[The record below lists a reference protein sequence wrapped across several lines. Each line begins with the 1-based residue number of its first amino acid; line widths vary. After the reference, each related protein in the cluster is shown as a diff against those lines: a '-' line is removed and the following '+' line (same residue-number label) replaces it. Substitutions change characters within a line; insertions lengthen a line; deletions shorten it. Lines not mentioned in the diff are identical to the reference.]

1 MVSTISMN
9 VSSLSIS
16 DTTPMYQHEI
26 SLGNVSER
34 WSYVISSSVA
44 LGVTALVVGG
54 VSVVGMWFVRGQ
66 IDSVEDYISAR
77 DSAGTGTLTATLI
90 ASSMGAWILLSP
102 AEAGAAFGG
111 ITAILGYAAGSA
123 LPMVVYAVIGPRIR
137 ALIPAG
143 HTLTEYTYARF
154 GRAMYG
160 YVLVVSFGYMFVFLA
175 AEMTGIT
182 EALSAVANV
191 PTWQT
196 AALIGVFVL
205 AYTTYGGLRAS
216 IFTDTVQALVILPLL
231 AVSFGVALLE
241 LGGTHAV
248 YGTVMASNPQ
258 LLDLGF
264 ATGLQ
269 FGIYISVATLGAEML
284 NQAWWQRVYA
294 AENERVLRRSFLV
307 TAVAVV
313 PMIFV
318 AGLFGLAAQGLGLV
332 EGNASIAFFLVVREV
347 FPDAVV
353 LGIVI
358 LAVLLVMSSADTLF
372 NALSSVVTVD
382 LPRVLDL
389 DDDTLT
395 TSARVLTVVVALA
408 SIVIGAQGYS
418 VLTLFFVADLLAV
431 ATFIPLLAGLYARRL
446 SGQGALLAS
455 LTGLLIGVLFF
466 PPARPLLSAIPSLPA
481 ASYFRAFL
489 GAAFV
494 SGAITGL
501 AAVVGQA
508 RIDFEQLDQTITRLD
523 AGNDAGGGGGQ

>member
-1 MVSTISMN
+1 M
-9 VSSLSIS
+9 
-16 DTTPMYQHEI
+16 
-26 SLGNVSER
+26 
-34 WSYVISSSVA
+34 ISSAVA

-54 VSVVGMWFVRGQ
+54 VSVLGMWFVRGR

-77 DSAGTGTLTATLI
+77 DSAGSGTLTATLI

-102 AEAGAAFGG
+102 AEAGATFGG
-111 ITAILGYAAGSA
+111 VTAVLGYAVGSA
-123 LPMVVYAVIGPRIR
+123 VPMVLYAAIGPRIR
-137 ALIPAG
+137 QLIPEG

-154 GRAMYG
+154 GRAMYS
-160 YVLVVSFGYMFVFLA
+160 YVLLVSIGYMFIFLA

-182 EALSAVANV
+182 GALSHVVEV
-191 PTWQT
+191 PKWQT
-196 AALIGVFVL
+196 ALLIGVFVL

-241 LGGTHAV
+241 LGGTDAV
-248 YGTVMASNPQ
+248 HETVVTSNPE

-264 ATGLQ
+264 AVGVES
-269 FGIYISVATLGAEML
+269 GVYIAVSVLGAEML

-332 EGNASIAFFLVVREV
+332 DGNASIAFFLVVTDV

-372 NALSSVVTVD
+372 NALSSIVTAD
-382 LPRVLDL
+382 LPRILDPGEQ
-389 DDDTLT
+389 TLT
-395 TSARVLTVVVALA
+395 TSARALTVVVALA

-446 SGQGALLAS
+446 SGRGALLAS
-455 LTGLLIGVLFF
+455 MAGLLVGVLFF
-466 PPARPLLSAIPSLPA
+466 PDARVLLSATGLSLPA
-481 ASYFRAFL
+481 ASYFRSFL
-489 GAAFV
+489 GAAIL
-494 SGAITGL
+494 SGVVTGL
-501 AAVVGQA
+501 AAVAGRS
-508 RIDFEQLDQTITRLD
+508 RIDFDQLDQSITRLD
-523 AGNDAGGGGGQ
+523 EGAEDAGGDGR

>member
-1 MVSTISMN
+1 MISA
-9 VSSLSIS
+9 
-16 DTTPMYQHEI
+16 
-26 SLGNVSER
+26 
-34 WSYVISSSVA
+34 SVA

-54 VSVVGMWFVRGQ
+54 VSVLGMWFVRGR
-66 IDSVEDYISAR
+66 INSVEDYISAR
-77 DSAGTGTLTATLI
+77 DSAGTGTLTATLV
-90 ASSMGAWILLSP
+90 ASGMGAWILLSP

-111 ITAILGYAAGSA
+111 ITAVLGYAVGSA
-123 LPMVVYAVIGPRIR
+123 LPMVVYAVVGPRIR
-137 ALIPAG
+137 QLIPAG

-160 YVLVVSFGYMFVFLA
+160 YVLVVSIGYMFVFLA

-182 EALSAVANV
+182 GALALVAGV
-191 PTWQT
+191 PMWQT
-196 AALIGVFVL
+196 AGLIGAFVL

-248 YGTVMASNPQ
+248 YETVTASNPQ

-264 ATGLQ
+264 VTGVKS
-269 FGIYISVATLGAEML
+269 GVYIAVSVLGAEML

-294 AENERVLRRSFLV
+294 AENERVLTRSFLV
-307 TAVAVV
+307 TAVAIV
-313 PMIFV
+313 PMVFL
-318 AGLFGLAAQGLGLV
+318 AGLFGLAASGLGLV
-332 EGNASIAFFLVVREV
+332 DGNASIAFFLVVTEV

-372 NALSSVVTVD
+372 NALSSVVTAD

-395 TSARVLTVVVALA
+395 TSARILTVVVALA

-446 SGQGALLAS
+446 SGRGALVAS
-455 LTGLLIGVLFF
+455 LAGLLVGVLFF
-466 PPARPLLSAIPSLPA
+466 PVARPLLSATRLSLPA
-481 ASYFRAFL
+481 ASYFGSFL
-489 GAAFV
+489 GAAIV
-494 SGAITGL
+494 SGGVTGL
-501 AAVVGQA
+501 AAVVGQT
-508 RIDFEQLDQTITRLD
+508 RVDFDQLDRTITRLD
-523 AGNDAGGGGGQ
+523 DPADDARGGDGR

>member
-1 MVSTISMN
+1 MISA
-9 VSSLSIS
+9 
-16 DTTPMYQHEI
+16 
-26 SLGNVSER
+26 
-34 WSYVISSSVA
+34 SVA
-44 LGVTALVVGG
+44 LGVTALVVSG
-54 VSVVGMWFVRGQ
+54 VAVLGMWFVRGR

-77 DSAGTGTLTATLI
+77 DSAGTGTLTATLV
-90 ASSMGAWILLSP
+90 ASGMGAWILLSP

-111 ITAILGYAAGSA
+111 ITAVLGYAVGSA
-123 LPMVVYAVIGPRIR
+123 LPMVVYAVVGPRIR
-137 ALIPAG
+137 QLIPEG

-160 YVLVVSFGYMFVFLA
+160 YVLAVSIGYMFVFLA

-182 EALSAVANV
+182 GALAHVAEV
-191 PTWQT
+191 PRWQT
-196 AALIGVFVL
+196 AGLIGAFVL

-248 YGTVMASNPQ
+248 YETVTASNPQ

-294 AENERVLRRSFLV
+294 AENERVLTRSFLV

-313 PMIFV
+313 PMVFL
-318 AGLFGLAAQGLGLV
+318 AGLFGLAASGLGLV
-332 EGNASIAFFLVVREV
+332 DGNASIAFFLVVTEV

-372 NALSSVVTVD
+372 NALSSIVTAD
-382 LPRVLDL
+382 LTRLLDL
-389 DDDTLT
+389 DDATLT

-446 SGQGALLAS
+446 SGRGALVAS
-455 LTGLLIGVLFF
+455 LAGLLVGTLFF
-466 PPARPLLSAIPSLPA
+466 PPARPLLSATLSVPA
-481 ASYFRAFL
+481 ASYFRSFL
-489 GAAFV
+489 GAAIL
-494 SGAITGL
+494 SGVVTSL
-501 AAVVGQA
+501 AAVVGQT
-508 RIDFEQLDQTITRLD
+508 RVDFDRLDQTITRLD
-523 AGNDAGGGGGQ
+523 DPADDAGGDGR

>member
-1 MVSTISMN
+1 M
-9 VSSLSIS
+9 
-16 DTTPMYQHEI
+16 
-26 SLGNVSER
+26 
-34 WSYVISSSVA
+34 ISSAVA

-54 VSVVGMWFVRGQ
+54 VSVLGIWFVRGR

-77 DSAGTGTLTATLI
+77 DSAGSGTLTATLI

-102 AEAGAAFGG
+102 AEAGATFGG
-111 ITAILGYAAGSA
+111 VTAVLGYAVGSA
-123 LPMVVYAVIGPRIR
+123 VPMVLYAVVGPRIR
-137 ALIPAG
+137 QLIPEG

-160 YVLVVSFGYMFVFLA
+160 YVLLVSIGYMFIFLA

-182 EALSAVANV
+182 GALSHVVEV
-191 PTWQT
+191 PKWQT
-196 AALIGVFVL
+196 ALLIGVFVL

-241 LGGTHAV
+241 LGGTDAV
-248 YGTVMASNPQ
+248 HETVVASNPE

-264 ATGLQ
+264 AAGVES
-269 FGIYISVATLGAEML
+269 GVYIAVSVLGAEML

-294 AENERVLRRSFLV
+294 AKNERVLRRSFLV

-332 EGNASIAFFLVVREV
+332 DGDASIAFFLVVTDV

-372 NALSSVVTVD
+372 NALSSIVTAD
-382 LPRVLDL
+382 LPRILDPGEQ
-389 DDDTLT
+389 TLT
-395 TSARVLTVVVALA
+395 TSARALTVVVALA

-446 SGQGALLAS
+446 SGRGALLAS
-455 LTGLLIGVLFF
+455 MAGLLVGVLFF
-466 PPARPLLSAIPSLPA
+466 PDARALLSATGLSLPA
-481 ASYFRAFL
+481 ASYFRSFL
-489 GAAFV
+489 GAAIL
-494 SGAITGL
+494 SGAITAL

-508 RIDFEQLDQTITRLD
+508 RIDFDQLDQSITRLD
-523 AGNDAGGGGGQ
+523 EGAENTGGDGQ